1 MINRTLIRTRALQ
14 SLYAHCHR
22 DEMSVNDSLRTLNV
36 GLDRTYD
43 LYMYF
48 LSMIPALTDK
58 DAEIIE
64 IRKSKHFAKESERN
78 PNMRFV
84 SNKLSEILQKSAII
98 NKWNKEKGL
107 FWDDDIIR
115 HLLERIHNTDL
126 MDRYMDSENSLSVD
140 IDFFTEVLKKVIYK
154 DEELASYLES
164 KSIYW
169 DDEMF
174 YIEKMDC
181 DEDNIDIDLID
192 DIIIKCKENNRYTSE
207 RLLSSTVEV
216 AKDFVLKTIRK
227 IDCDTDV
234 DSSIIPMYKD
244 LDDERFGVHLLRQ
257 AIINYNDYL
266 KIIENHL
273 SNQWDK
279 ERLPDMDVAI
289 MILAVTE
296 FLHFPNVPVSVTI
309 NEYVELSKCYSTPKS
324 SVFVNGVIDSVA
336 SYLKKEKKILKN

>member
-58 DAEIIE
+58 EAEIIE

-98 NKWNKEKGL
+98 NKWNEEKGL

-115 HLLERIHNTDL
+115 HLLERIHNTDI

-154 DEELASYLES
+154 DEELADYLES

-336 SYLKKEKKILKN
+336 GYLKKEKKILKN

>member
-1 MINRTLIRTRALQ
+1 
-14 SLYAHCHR
+14 
-22 DEMSVNDSLRTLNV
+22 MSVNDSLRTLNV

-58 DAEIIE
+58 EAEIIE
-64 IRKSKHFAKESERN
+64 IRKSKHLAKESERN

-98 NKWNKEKGL
+98 NKWNEEKGL

-140 IDFFTEVLKKVIYK
+140 IDFFTDVLKKVIYK
-154 DEELASYLES
+154 DEELADYLES

>member
-58 DAEIIE
+58 EAEIIE
-64 IRKSKHFAKESERN
+64 IRKSKHLAKESERN

-98 NKWNKEKGL
+98 NKWNEEKGL

-140 IDFFTEVLKKVIYK
+140 IDFFTEVLRKVIYK
-154 DEELASYLES
+154 DEELADYLES

-296 FLHFPNVPVSVTI
+296 FLHFPNIPVSVTI

-336 SYLKKEKKILKN
+336 GYLKKEKKILKN